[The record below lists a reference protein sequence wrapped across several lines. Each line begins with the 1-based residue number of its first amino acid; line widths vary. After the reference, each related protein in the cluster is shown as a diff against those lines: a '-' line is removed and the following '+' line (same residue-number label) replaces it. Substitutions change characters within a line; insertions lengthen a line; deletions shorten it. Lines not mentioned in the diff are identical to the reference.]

1 MRVTTAWLEFDAMR
15 GMSARTGGRLWSW
28 NDVRRRTV
36 AIYRSNRDGRE
47 RTAVLV
53 WQGDDRRVAVDGAT
67 PAMLTVTV
75 DAEQEAGADN
85 AIAIAGFDSLEAA
98 RAHCVDWAG
107 TEAEASW
114 ESLGEAAQ
122 VGVYAAIREPG
133 FAG

>member
-1 MRVTTAWLEFDAMR
+1 MRRIAPRAR
-15 GMSARTGGRLWSW
+15 GTRSWSWDEVRARTL
-28 NDVRRRTV
+28 
-36 AIYRSNRDGRE
+36 AIYRSGSDGRE

-53 WQGDDRRVAVDGAT
+53 WQGDDRRVTVGGSP
-67 PAMLTVTV
+67 PALIAVTV
-75 DAEQEAGADN
+75 DAEDEAGADN

-107 TEAEASW
+107 DALEMGW

-133 FAG
+133 FAGG